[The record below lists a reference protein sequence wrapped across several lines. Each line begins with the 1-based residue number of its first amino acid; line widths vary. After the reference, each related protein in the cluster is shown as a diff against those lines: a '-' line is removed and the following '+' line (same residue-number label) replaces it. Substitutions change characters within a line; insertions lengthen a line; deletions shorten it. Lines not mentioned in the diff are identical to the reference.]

1 MSNFYRSKY
10 FSKIKLEKIKFQ
22 QEFVFFKNI
31 TTLKSTCMGYVKH
44 RINIEQPLSS
54 GVVHKTPQSEFE
66 GYCSTA
72 AVYF

>member
-1 MSNFYRSKY
+1 
-10 FSKIKLEKIKFQ
+10 
-22 QEFVFFKNI
+22 
-31 TTLKSTCMGYVKH
+31 MGYVKH
-44 RINIEQPLSS
+44 RINIEQPLSTGS

>member
-1 MSNFYRSKY
+1 
-10 FSKIKLEKIKFQ
+10 
-22 QEFVFFKNI
+22 
-31 TTLKSTCMGYVKH
+31 MGYIKH